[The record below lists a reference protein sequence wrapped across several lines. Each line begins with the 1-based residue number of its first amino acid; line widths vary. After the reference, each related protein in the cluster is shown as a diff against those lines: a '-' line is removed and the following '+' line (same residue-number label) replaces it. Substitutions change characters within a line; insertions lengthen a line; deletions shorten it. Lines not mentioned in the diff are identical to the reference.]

1 MNKKVSETSKNI
13 PKAMLPRMLRTFLFT
28 VSIFTLVLLI
38 LLVIAERIYHSYIF
52 YGDEPVYQ
60 VVKIAQKNMIGIFV
74 SAWLIGIIV
83 DMYIYWKK
91 TLNYLDTLAEATT
104 KLLSN
109 DDELIH
115 LPEELKAIED
125 ELNNTKK
132 AVLRN
137 EQLAKQSE
145 QRKNDLIMYLAHDL
159 KTPLTSVIGYLT
171 LLRDEEQISSELRE
185 HYLSVSLDRAERL
198 EELINEFFEITRF
211 NLTNITLERSRTN
224 MTRMLEQIS
233 YEFGPLYAEKNLT
246 CSLDLEPDIEMLID
260 VDKMERV
267 FDNLIRNA
275 INYSFEN
282 STITISAH
290 KKADYVEMTFTNEG
304 NTIPEEKLKRIFE
317 QFFRLDSS
325 RTSKTGGAGLGLA
338 ISKEIVELHHG
349 MISAYSKDE
358 EIQFSIKIPTGL

>member
-1 MNKKVSETSKNI
+1 
-13 PKAMLPRMLRTFLFT
+13 MLPRMIRTFFVT
-28 VSIFTLVLLI
+28 VSIFTIVLL
-38 LLVIAERIYHSYIF
+38 LLLLIAEKVYHSYVF
-52 YGDEPVYQ
+52 YGDEPVYLF
-60 VVKIAQKNMIGIFV
+60 VKIAQKNMIGIFV

-83 DMYIYWKK
+83 DMFIYWKK
-91 TLNYLDTLAEATT
+91 TLKYLDTLADATT

-115 LPEELKAIED
+115 LPVELKNIED

-132 AVLRN
+132 IVIRN
-137 EQLAKQSE
+137 EQVAKETE

-171 LLRDEEQISSELRE
+171 LLRDEQQISPELRE
-185 HYLSVSLDRAERL
+185 HYLEISLDRAERL

-211 NLTNITLERSRTN
+211 NLTNITLELSRIN

-233 YEFGPLYAEKNLT
+233 YEFTPLYAEKELT
-246 CSLDLEPDIEMLID
+246 CNLSLDPDLEMLVD

-275 INYSFEN
+275 INYSFEKG
-282 STITISAH
+282 TITILA
-290 KKADYVEMTFTNEG
+290 KKQGDMVEFIFRNEG
-304 NTIPEEKLKRIFE
+304 DTIPEEKLKRIFE

-325 RTSKTGGAGLGLA
+325 RRSKTGGAGLGLA

-349 MISAYSKDE
+349 TITAFSKN
-358 EIQFSIKIPTGL
+358 EIIEFSLKIPIGL